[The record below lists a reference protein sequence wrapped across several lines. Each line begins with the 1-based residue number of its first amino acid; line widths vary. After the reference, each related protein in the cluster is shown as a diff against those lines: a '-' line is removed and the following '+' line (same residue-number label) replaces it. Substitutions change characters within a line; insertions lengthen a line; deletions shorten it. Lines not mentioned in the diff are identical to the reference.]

1 MSCPV
6 RLTCPVPLQYMLKYN
21 DVKTKRGTELAEHLL
36 AFHQAQ
42 ESYFKE
48 NSDILN
54 ALKQWET
61 KFQGQL
67 AEV

>member
-1 MSCPV
+1 
-6 RLTCPVPLQYMLKYN
+6 MLKYN
-21 DVKTKRGTELAEHLL
+21 DVKTKRGVELAEHLI
-36 AFHQAQ
+36 AYHQAQ

-61 KFQGQL
+61 KFQGQI
-67 AEV
+67 AEVS